1 MFEIMAKH
9 LPRAHSFADDTQ
21 LYVSCSPKEE
31 DGQSSAI
38 IAMERC
44 IIEIKK
50 WMAEDKLL
58 LNDAKTEF
66 LVIGTRQQLS
76 MININSI
83 KIGDADIVPESPI
96 RNLGAWF
103 DSTLSMEAH
112 VTKTS
117 STGFYYLYNF
127 KRIRRYLSRENMET
141 LIHAF
146 ISCRLDYCN
155 SLMYGLPA
163 YQLAKL
169 QRVQNA
175 AARLIFNESKF
186 CHITPLLH
194 SLHWLPIKYRIDF
207 KILLLTFKSLH
218 QQGPVYLRELL
229 KVKDC
234 GSYNLRSN
242 NSLLLTL
249 PPAKSYTTL
258 GDRAFMYAAPK
269 LWNALPEQI
278 RNSTSVGIF
287 KTQVK
292 TYLFKI
298 AF

>member
-1 MFEIMAKH
+1 
-9 LPRAHSFADDTQ
+9 
-21 LYVSCSPKEE
+21 
-31 DGQSSAI
+31 
-38 IAMERC
+38 
-44 IIEIKK
+44 
-50 WMAEDKLL
+50 MAEDKLL

-76 MININSI
+76 MININNM

-112 VTKTS
+112 VTKTGS
-117 STGFYYLYNF
+117 AWSYYLYNF
-127 KRIRRYLSRENMET
+127 KRIRIYLSRENMAT

-186 CHITPLLH
+186 CRITPLLH

-234 GSYNLRSN
+234 DSYNLRSN

-258 GDRAFMYAAPK
+258 GDRAFMYGTHCPNKYAI
-269 LWNALPEQI
+269 ALALEFL
-278 RNSTSVGIF
+278 RL
-287 KTQVK
+287 K
-292 TYLFKI
+292 
-298 AF
+298 

>member
-1 MFEIMAKH
+1 MGPLLFTIYTSKLFDIIAKH

-21 LYVSCSPKEE
+21 LYVSFSPKEV

-44 IIEIKK
+44 TIDIKK

-66 LVIGTRQQLS
+66 LVIETRQQLS

-112 VTKTS
+112 VTKTC
-117 STGFYYLYNF
+117 STGFYYLYNL
-127 KRIRRYLSRENMET
+127 KRIRRYLSRENVET
-141 LIHAF
+141 LINAF

-175 AARLIFNESKF
+175 AARLIF
-186 CHITPLLH
+186 
-194 SLHWLPIKYRIDF
+194 
-207 KILLLTFKSLH
+207 
-218 QQGPVYLRELL
+218 
-229 KVKDC
+229 
-234 GSYNLRSN
+234 
-242 NSLLLTL
+242 
-249 PPAKSYTTL
+249 
-258 GDRAFMYAAPK
+258 
-269 LWNALPEQI
+269 
-278 RNSTSVGIF
+278 
-287 KTQVK
+287 
-292 TYLFKI
+292 
-298 AF
+298 